1 MKNRY
6 IKRAQISERQIRQL
20 LQLFA
25 LDVSALTATK
35 ICRLNYRTTH
45 RFYGLMRERL
55 ITLALAEARPFAGEV
70 EIDES
75 YFGPRRVRGKRGRGA
90 SGKIPVIGLHK
101 RGHHVFVSVVKD
113 CSREQLLPIIRG
125 RVLGKSDV
133 YTDGWTA
140 YDGLVTGGYR
150 HHRVHHHENEFARGK
165 NHVNGI
171 ESFWSFP
178 KFRMIK
184 LRGVRRSKFLDH
196 LKECEWRFNHRRSNI
211 YKLLLSNLRQSP
223 LCAT

>member
-1 MKNRY
+1 VKNKY
-6 IKRAQISERQIRQL
+6 AKRTHISERQFRGL
-20 LQLFA
+20 LRHFA
-25 LDVSALTATK
+25 VDLSALTSSKLTGLA
-35 ICRLNYRTTH
+35 YATTH
-45 RFYGLMRERL
+45 RFYVLLRARL

-90 SGKIPVIGLHK
+90 GGKIPVVGLHK
-101 RGHHVFVSVVKD
+101 RGHHVFVSVVKN

-140 YDGLVTGGYR
+140 YDGLVTGGYK

-171 ESFWSFP
+171 ESFWSFA

-211 YKLLLSNLRQSP
+211 YQLLLSNCRQLP
-223 LCAT
+223 L